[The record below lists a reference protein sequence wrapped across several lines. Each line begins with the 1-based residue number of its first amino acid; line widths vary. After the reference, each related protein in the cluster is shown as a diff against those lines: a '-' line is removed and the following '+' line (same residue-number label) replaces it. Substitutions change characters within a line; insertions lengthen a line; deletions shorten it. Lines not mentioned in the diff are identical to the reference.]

1 MLGDP
6 DALIAP
12 GLGVLGQG
20 AGVVEGRPPIRTLP
34 DAAKLKYR

>member
-12 GLGVLGQG
+12 FFGVLGQR
-20 AGVVEGRPPIRTLP
+20 ARIVEGGTPIRTLP
-34 DAAKLKYR
+34 DAAKLENR